1 MTFAVTG
8 GSGFFGRA
16 LLRRLA
22 ERGETARALARSADS
37 AQRVEAL
44 GAEVHRGDLTDPT
57 SLRGFVRPGDVL
69 IHAAAHVDLV
79 GRWTMYQLG
88 TVDAT
93 RNLLE
98 AALPSRPARVVYV
111 SSAGVYGRLD
121 PRGLCAERNTPQPRR
136 AEFYGRA
143 KLAAEAIVQQH
154 CTQAEVPWCIVRL
167 GFLYGPHNETFE
179 RRLRIFRSA
188 GSLSIVGRGDNR
200 IATLYVDDAA
210 DAVIL
215 AATHPAANGRIY
227 DAASD
232 ERVTQAEFM
241 RAHCAALG
249 LGAITR
255 HLPVWLGL
263 VGGLAAELISSL
275 TGQVPDVNRA
285 AVRLMAADQAVDAG
299 RLRRELGWSPRY
311 SFREG
316 IERVRL
322 SQHDAAAAP
331 VAGDAAPP
339 ESA

>member
-16 LLRRLA
+16 LLRCLA
-22 ERGETARALARSADS
+22 EQGQAVRALARSAD
-37 AQRVEAL
+37 AARRVEAL
-44 GAEVHRGDLTDPT
+44 GAEVHRGDLTDPA
-57 SLRGFVRPGDVL
+57 SLRGFVRPGDLL

-79 GRWTMYQLG
+79 GRWTLYRRG

-98 AALPSRPARVVYV
+98 AALPARPARVVYV

-121 PRGLCAERNTPQPRR
+121 PRGLCAERNTPRPRR
-136 AEFYGRA
+136 AELYGRA
-143 KLAAEAIVQQH
+143 KLAAEALVQRY
-154 CTQAEVPWCIVRL
+154 CTEAHVPWCIVRL

-179 RRLRIFRSA
+179 RRLRIFKSA
-188 GSLSIVGRGDNR
+188 GSLAIVGHGDNR

-215 AATHPAANGRIY
+215 AATHAAAAGRIY

-232 ERVTQAEFM
+232 ERVTQADFM

-249 LGAITR
+249 LGTIDR
-255 HLPVWLGL
+255 HLPVWLGFI
-263 VGGLAAELISSL
+263 GGLAAELISSL
-275 TGQVPDVNRA
+275 TGQVPDINRA

-299 RLRRELGWSPRY
+299 RLRRELGWSPR
-311 SFREG
+311 FTFQEG
-316 IERVRL
+316 MERVRL
-322 SQHDAAAAP
+322 SYAPSLVAPAAA
-331 VAGDAAPP
+331 DTTSP